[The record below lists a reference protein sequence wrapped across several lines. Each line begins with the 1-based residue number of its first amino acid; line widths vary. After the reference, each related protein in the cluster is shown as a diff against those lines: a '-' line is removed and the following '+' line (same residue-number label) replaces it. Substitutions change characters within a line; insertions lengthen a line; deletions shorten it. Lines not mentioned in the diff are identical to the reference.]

1 MDNQEKQME
10 TEQIWNLFFDG
21 PAEVCQRISTGIDE
35 DDFRE
40 SIIGKTSSGE
50 KYVLKIVDND
60 FTFPEKIEVW
70 KRTVEEYRKL
80 GYYAPRI
87 ITDKEGKFPS
97 VSYQGRKCVAYAEE
111 FAPYTPVEDRLL
123 ELAESAKKTED
134 AGQEETAKKAEDAGQ
149 EETAQKAGN
158 AGQEE
163 TAQKPENAG
172 QVEAPKAQRKPY
184 EIYYK
189 AMWQMTAK
197 VAERHFDYT
206 EYPSAWCLFRTFCPS
221 DEMDEVTEN
230 ALTWKKE
237 VDKFPEEFHEQAER
251 IFRRWSENREEL
263 KKQYDKLP
271 TSVFQGDLNS
281 TNLLV
286 DEQDRFVGV
295 IDFNLCGKEVVLNY
309 LFRETHHPEFKK
321 ELKMIFDMLEI
332 VREFYHFSEEE
343 KSLALSLYRCL
354 IPFGG
359 SKIYRL
365 KELKS
370 DVSAI
375 RSFLDETEKYQT
387 MEIDFGKHM

>member
-21 PAEVCQRISTGIDE
+21 LAEVCQRISTGIDE

-40 SIIGKTSSGE
+40 SIIGNTPSGE

-134 AGQEETAKKAEDAGQ
+134 AGQEETAKKTE
-149 EETAQKAGN
+149 N

-163 TAQKPENAG
+163 TAQKTENAG

-221 DEMDEVTEN
+221 DEMDEVMEN

-295 IDFNLCGKEVVLNY
+295 FDFNLCGKEVVLNY
-309 LFRETHHPEFKK
+309 LFRETHHPEFEK
-321 ELKMIFDMLEI
+321 ELKMIFDVLEI

-354 IPFGG
+354 IPLGG

-375 RSFLDETEKYQT
+375 RSFLDETERYQT
-387 MEIDFGKHM
+387 MEIDFEKHM

>member
-1 MDNQEKQME
+1 MDSQEKQME

-21 PAEVCQRISTGIDE
+21 LKEVCQRISTGIDE

-40 SIIGKTSSGE
+40 SIIGKTPSGE

-87 ITDKEGKFPS
+87 ITNKEGKFPS

-123 ELAESAKKTED
+123 ELAESAKKTEN
-134 AGQEETAKKAEDAGQ
+134 AGREETAKK
-149 EETAQKAGN
+149 T
-158 AGQEE
+158 
-163 TAQKPENAG
+163 ENAG

-206 EYPSAWCLFRTFCPS
+206 EYPSAMCLFRTFCPS
-221 DEMDEVTEN
+221 DEMDEVMEN

-295 IDFNLCGKEVVLNY
+295 FDFNLCGKEVVLNY
-309 LFRETHHPEFKK
+309 LFRETHHPEFEK

-359 SKIYRL
+359 SKLWRL
-365 KELKS
+365 MELKN

-387 MEIDFGKHM
+387 MEIDFGKHT

>member
-1 MDNQEKQME
+1 MDSQEKQME

-21 PAEVCQRISTGIDE
+21 LKEVCQRISTGIDE

-40 SIIGKTSSGE
+40 SIIGKTPSGE

-87 ITDKEGKFPS
+87 ITNKEGKFPS

-123 ELAESAKKTED
+123 ELAESAKKS
-134 AGQEETAKKAEDAGQ
+134 EDAGQ

-158 AGQEE
+158 ARQEE
-163 TAQKPENAG
+163 TAQKAGNAGREETAKKTENAG

-184 EIYYK
+184 EIYYM

-206 EYPSAWCLFRTFCPS
+206 EYPSAMCLFRTFCPS
-221 DEMDEVTEN
+221 DEMDEVMEN

-295 IDFNLCGKEVVLNY
+295 FDFNLCGKEVVLNY
-309 LFRETHHPEFKK
+309 LFRETHHPEFEK
-321 ELKMIFDMLEI
+321 ELKMIFDVLEI

-359 SKIYRL
+359 SKLWRL
-365 KELKS
+365 MELKN

-387 MEIDFGKHM
+387 MEIDFGKHT

>member
-21 PAEVCQRISTGIDE
+21 LAEVCQRISTGIDE

-40 SIIGKTSSGE
+40 SIIGKTPSGE

-134 AGQEETAKKAEDAGQ
+134 AGQEETAQKTENAAQ
-149 EETAQKAGN
+149 EETAQK
-158 AGQEE
+158 
-163 TAQKPENAG
+163 TENAG

-221 DEMDEVTEN
+221 DEMDEVMEN

-295 IDFNLCGKEVVLNY
+295 FDFNLCGKEVVLNY
-309 LFRETHHPEFKK
+309 LFRETHHPEFEK

-375 RSFLDETEKYQT
+375 RSFLDETERYQT
-387 MEIDFGKHM
+387 MEIDFEKHM

>member
-1 MDNQEKQME
+1 MDSQEKQME

-134 AGQEETAKKAEDAGQ
+134 AGQEETA
-149 EETAQKAGN
+149 QK
-158 AGQEE
+158 
-163 TAQKPENAG
+163 TENAR
-172 QVEAPKAQRKPY
+172 QAENQKVQRKPY

-197 VAERHFDYT
+197 VAEKHFDYM

-230 ALTWKKE
+230 ALTWKNE
-237 VDKFPEEFHEQAER
+237 VDKFPEEFREQAER

-263 KKQYDKLP
+263 KKHYDKLP

-309 LFRETHHPEFKK
+309 LFRETHHPEFEK
-321 ELKMIFDMLEI
+321 ELKMIFDVLEI

-375 RSFLDETEKYQT
+375 RSFLDETERYQT
-387 MEIDFGKHM
+387 MEIDFEKHM